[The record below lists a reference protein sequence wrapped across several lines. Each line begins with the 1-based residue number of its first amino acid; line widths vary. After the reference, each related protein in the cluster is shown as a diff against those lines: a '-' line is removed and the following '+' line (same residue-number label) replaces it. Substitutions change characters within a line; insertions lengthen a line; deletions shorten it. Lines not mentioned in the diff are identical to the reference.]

1 MGGSDSLMLE
11 ILTALARLLGDLG
24 VSPWGPLLLML
35 SSMTLMA
42 ASDLAANGFPCQF
55 SSSSIPASK
64 STYTANFVYYR
75 YSKLIRYKP
84 WNIVYSRM

>member
-1 MGGSDSLMLE
+1 MLE
-11 ILTALARLLGDLG
+11 ILTALARLLGDFG

-84 WNIVYSRM
+84 LNIVYSRM

>member
-64 STYTANFVYYR
+64 STYIQQILFIT
-75 YSKLIRYKP
+75 
-84 WNIVYSRM
+84 NIQS